1 MTVEK
6 EDKKHGVYALLIE
19 NSKEKELEI
28 GSLGMVHFSK
38 GYYVY
43 IGSAQ
48 RGLKRRIERHY
59 SRNKKL
65 RWHIDYLLNHAKII
79 DHLSLPLPK
88 KCEEMVAL
96 EMQNIF
102 PYIKNFG
109 SSDTHASSHL
119 FYCEEDSIWQKV
131 KELLSKCIDGVE
143 GRT

>member
-1 MTVEK
+1 MTVERK
-6 EDKKHGVYALLIE
+6 DKNHGVYAILIE
-19 NSKEKELEI
+19 NSKEKEMRI

-48 RGLKRRIERHY
+48 RNLEKRINRHY
-59 SRNKKL
+59 SPRKKL

-79 DHLSLPLPK
+79 DHFSLPLPK
-88 KCEEMVAL
+88 KCEERVAV

-102 PYIKNFG
+102 PYIKDFG

-119 FYCEEDSIWQKV
+119 FYCEENIIWEKV
-131 KELLSKCIDGVE
+131 KELLSECMDEGE